1 MEGLVELGRLMDW
14 YGDFLTPRQR
24 SLVRQYVYEDCSLSE
39 IAEREGISR
48 QGVRDAIVKARREMR
63 EMEQKLS
70 LLERLARQRALLEKL
85 AGMTDDPALLAGLN
99 ELADIWE
106 DDDGV

>member
-48 QGVRDAIVKARREMR
+48 QGVRDAIVKARRELGG
-63 EMEQKLS
+63 MEQKLR
-70 LLERLARQRALLEKL
+70 LLERTERQRALLDKL
-85 AGMTDDPALLAGLN
+85 AGMTDDPAVLRALKELAG
-99 ELADIWE
+99 IWE